1 MKLRYLFSMIV
12 ASVLLFASCAPEA
25 PTTSFD
31 NIKLDKTFVV
41 IPEEGGSVEL
51 TVNATEAWAFDT
63 LYTEDT
69 WPNVITRKKDDNGNY
84 QVSKVEASWLSVDK
98 MSSEAGEVVVTF
110 TAEAVSGGR
119 ELELCIKAGLN
130 SQFVKVR
137 QGSLES
143 VSATCKE
150 VIDGPDGKTYKT
162 KGVVTSIVNTEYG
175 NWYLND
181 GTGEVYVYGTLD
193 KDGKTKNFKSLGLE
207 VGDVVEVEGPKLTYG
222 STVELVDVM
231 VLSIEKSLVKVL
243 TESQVYPKEG
253 GEFEVKLAYKGD
265 EVLPTVGEE
274 CRDWASVVAMKKVA
288 GVATKIEPNP
298 ADTCVV
304 TLNVL
309 PNTGGTR
316 DGSVSFSTKSGKNSS
331 EVAFDFQQEGSIVDA
346 TVADF
351 LAQPVGP
358 ALFKLTGRVSGLKTG
373 DYGNFH
379 LVDATGSVY
388 VYGLTA
394 TPVEKNDKSFPTLGV
409 KEGDIVTIVGKRD
422 QYPNAKVENE
432 KEQVGGPAYYVSHVS
447 AKVATVEQF
456 KAAAEDDT
464 RYMLTGVVSDIAMDK
479 KDPTKVNAY
488 GNFNITDETG
498 TVYVYGL
505 TYAPVA
511 SNDKSFEKLG
521 LKNGD
526 KVTLVG
532 TRTSYNGAIQVGG
545 PAYYVSHEA
554 GAPAVDPWEA
564 AAKYTNGAE
573 ATADALMKE
582 IRAYAD
588 ATNLYVRVT
597 ATAALDG
604 ADYLDVE
611 FCDGNGANSVW
622 WGWTTTGTNTYWK
635 EHKGTVDANGNLTA
649 MQFSHNGEY
658 KDIVVKSEKAGSDMV
673 WTLTYPRAYVDTYKA
688 NGKTYIAAILWKGWD
703 GYWAVPARTNA
714 MLEVTLP

>member
-309 PNTGGTR
+309 PNASGTR
-316 DGSVSFSTKSGKNSS
+316 EGSVSFVTKSGKNSS
-331 EVAFDFQQEGSIVDA
+331 EVAFEFQQEGAIVDA

-564 AAKYTNGAE
+564 AVSYDLPEGAE
-573 ATADALMKE
+573 YQTLTNVKY
-582 IRAYAD
+582 YAD
-588 ATNLYVRVT
+588 ATNVYVRLTASASKIVEAATDFVT
-597 ATAALDG
+597 IMIYDTVTG
-604 ADYLDVE
+604 TSGKG
-611 FCDGNGANSVW
+611 F
-622 WGWTTTGTNTYWK
+622 WGWWNNSIGNTEFAAEHCGVVAGTDLTINIAGVDVAVEKTT
-635 EHKGTVDANGNLTA
+635 NGDVLTWA
-649 MQFSHNGEY
+649 FAIPRSVNE
-658 KDIVVKSEKAGSDMV
+658 VLSKSEV
-673 WTLTYPRAYVDTYKA
+673 
-688 NGKTYIAAILWKGWD
+688 YIGILAMKGWD
-703 GYWAVPARTNA
+703 ATGAMPAKTDS
-714 MLEVTLP
+714 MIKVTLP